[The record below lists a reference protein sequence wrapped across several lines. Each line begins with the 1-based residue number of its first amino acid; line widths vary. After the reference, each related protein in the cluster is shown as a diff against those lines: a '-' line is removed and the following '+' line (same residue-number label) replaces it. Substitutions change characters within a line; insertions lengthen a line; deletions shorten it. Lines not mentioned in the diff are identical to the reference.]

1 MRSCKTEALSFMM
14 PGLVFGLAMM
24 VFAPAANAIPVPL
37 KVYNDDGTPTDFS
50 AELDVSCNGGGCD
63 LTLTNKSDPT
73 GVAQNSAIQQIYLG
87 QGFADYFSSS
97 SISGTTGDVSFVKGK
112 VTPGTKPQANT
123 QISGG
128 WTTTWSD
135 GYFVRDGNKDDG
147 INPLLS
153 SGDSLTISLA
163 FLGNPLTSLALV
175 SNILSDLENMMV
187 AVHVNACGPND
198 ASCAANAVPIPGAI
212 WLLGSALLGL
222 FGFSARGR
230 MARG

>member
-1 MRSCKTEALSFMM
+1 MLSCKNKLTFMTG
-14 PGLVFGLAMM
+14 GLVLGAVMI
-24 VFAPAANAIPVPL
+24 VFAPAANALTVPL
-37 KVYNDDGTPTDFS
+37 QVYNDNGTPTDFS
-50 AELDVSCNGGGCD
+50 AEIDVSCNGGGCD
-63 LTLTNKSDPT
+63 LTFTNTSDPT
-73 GVAQNSAIQQIYLG
+73 GVAQDSAIHQIYLEE
-87 QGFADYFSSS
+87 GFGDYFSSS
-97 SISGTTGDVSFVKGK
+97 TISGTTGDVSFVKGN

-123 QISGG
+123 LIDGG
-128 WTTTWSD
+128 WTSTWSD